1 MVAFVG
7 RSHAWDRSRGKGMAP
22 TFSPLQLS
30 GLSAWYRADK
40 GVTLNG
46 ATVSAWGDQSGNGR
60 HFSQGTAA
68 SQPTFAATGLGG
80 QPALT
85 FDGTSDSL
93 ATAATVFST
102 PSSGMKVTLFVV
114 ASIVSLATGAVI
126 LELSTNT
133 NAVNYGWLLSYGS
146 GKVAFARLDTLGWS
160 NEEVATTAGTPH
172 VLMATLDKTLSALEA
187 RIWVDNSN
195 AGTQTLDTDGATP
208 MTTAQPLFLG
218 ARGGTASFGALT
230 VAEVIMVGDVLS
242 TKDQNSVARYLG
254 ARYGITVA

>member
-1 MVAFVG
+1 VIGIHSGVPGSGG
-7 RSHAWDRSRGKGMAP
+7 RRRRFLP
-22 TFSPLQLS
+22 TQLA
-30 GLSAWYRADK
+30 GLSAWFRADK

-46 ATVSAWGDQSGNGR
+46 ATVSAWADQSGNGR
-60 HFSQGTAA
+60 HFTQGT
-68 SQPTFAATGLGG
+68 SGNQPTFAAAALGG

-93 ATAATVFST
+93 STAATLFST
-102 PSSGMKVTLFVV
+102 PSSGMKITIFVV
-114 ASIVSLATGAVI
+114 ASIPSLATGAVI

-172 VLMATLDKTLSALEA
+172 VLMGTLDKTLSALEA
-187 RIWVDNSN
+187 RIWIDNSN
-195 AGTQTLDTDGATP
+195 TGTQTLDTDGATP

-218 ARGGTASFGALT
+218 ARAGTSSFGAMS
-230 VAEVIMVGDVLS
+230 VAEVILVGDVLS
-242 TKDQNSVARYLG
+242 TRDQNSVARYLG